1 MSKEEEKLQLLRD
14 ILLIDDREIAKAI
27 DTRLNTIT
35 ETLDKKDKLSKK
47 IDPILE
53 ERLEEFI
60 KEMPSTLGPT
70 ITKTLK
76 EQIENSR
83 DQVVEAL
90 YPIMGKMIKRY
101 VQNEMKLLSEKIN
114 NNFKVFSFNNLKRK
128 VTSKVTGVKQGDL
141 LLNELNDATIE
152 EIFIIQKG
160 SGLLLGNYSNT
171 EVIDK
176 ELISGMLTAIKSF
189 TEDAFNKGNQNL
201 ETIEYELFTLHI
213 QNFHTFYIAAAI
225 SGAYTQSFENKL
237 EDLLLTLSEK
247 LSKKIATLS
256 KEEIDSSLNTFFKK

>member
-1 MSKEEEKLQLLRD
+1 V
-14 ILLIDDREIAKAI
+14 
-27 DTRLNTIT
+27 
-35 ETLDKKDKLSKK
+35 
-47 IDPILE
+47 
-53 ERLEEFI
+53 FI

-76 EQIENSR
+76 EQIENSKE
-83 DQVVEAL
+83 QVVEAL

-101 VQNEMKLLSEKIN
+101 IQNEMKLLSEKIN
-114 NNFKVFSFNNLKRK
+114 NNFNVFSFNNLKRK
-128 VTSKVTGVKQGDL
+128 IKSRVSGVNQADL

-152 EIFIIQKG
+152 EVFIIQKG

-176 ELISGMLTAIKSF
+176 ELVSGMLTAIKSF
-189 TEDAFNKGNQNL
+189 TEDAFNKGGQNL

-213 QNFHTFYIAAAI
+213 QNFHSYYIAAAI

-237 EDLLLTLSEK
+237 EDMLLKFSEK
-247 LSKKIATLS
+247 LSKTISTLS
-256 KEEIDSSLNTFFKK
+256 KEELDASLYAFFKKEKRHN